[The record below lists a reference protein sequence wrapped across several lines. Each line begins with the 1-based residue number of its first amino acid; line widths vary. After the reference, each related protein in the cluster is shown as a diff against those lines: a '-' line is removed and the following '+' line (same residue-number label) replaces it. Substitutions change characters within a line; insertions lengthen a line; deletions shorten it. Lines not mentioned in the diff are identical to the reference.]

1 MSVGY
6 INLATY
12 KVFSYGK
19 INSTQTVAHNFIAD
33 GAGADHIAIVADTQ
47 TAGRGRYRRNWVSKP
62 GNLYVSFIYECAER
76 DPRMSYAVAVA
87 MAETVNDAGANARI
101 KWPNDILV
109 DGKKIA
115 GVLIEYNARFVVVG
129 IGINI
134 KHSPRVE
141 KYQTAKLSDYGD
153 ADRNC
158 VLGVLMRKLDR
169 WLRADFVDVRA
180 RWMELAVGLSRDVT
194 YRGMS
199 AELIGINDAGALVLR
214 RGAEYVLAYG
224 DEITM
229 QKP

>member
-1 MSVGY
+1 M
-6 INLATY
+6 
-12 KVFSYGK
+12 
-19 INSTQTVAHNFIAD
+19 IAD
-33 GAGADHIAIVADTQ
+33 GRGANRVAIVADAQ
-47 TAGRGRYRRNWVSKP
+47 TAGRGRYRRNWVSKK

-87 MAETVNDAGANARI
+87 MAETVMAAGADARI

-109 DGKKIA
+109 NDKKIA

-141 KYQTAKLSDYGD
+141 KYQTAKLCDYGD
-153 ADRNC
+153 MTRND
-158 VLGVLMRKLDR
+158 VLNVLMKNLDR
-169 WLRADFVDVRA
+169 WLRADFADVRA
-180 RWMELAVGLSRDVT
+180 RWMELAMGLARVVT
-194 YRGMS
+194 YRAMS
-199 AELIGINDAGALVLR
+199 AELVGINDMGALVLR
-214 RGAEYVLAYG
+214 RDGQYILAYG